1 MSSLASRAHGF
12 NWQNASKGNSSPR
25 PSFRANELYVCLSSS
40 LPFPVTHTCPV
51 CRVRRLDQG
60 RCLKGVV
67 CGPKSARGG
76 NVSCPLF
83 WLFDEHFPRPAIAG
97 SMCFRDI
104 TLSNSPT
111 HEIDTLIPTLLMG
124 KRWPMW
130 LKWLSLVTCLAGGK
144 AGFEPGGL
152 TLGAM
157 VFHPCYNSTVFHIN

>member
-1 MSSLASRAHGF
+1 MSSLASRAHRF

-25 PSFRANELYVCLSSS
+25 PSFRANELYVCLSTS

-97 SMCFRDI
+97 SMCFRDV

-124 KRWPMW
+124 KRWPVW
-130 LKWLSLVTCLAGGK
+130 LKWLSLGHLLGK
-144 AGFEPGGL
+144 RKGRIRTRWSDFGSYGFPSML
-152 TLGAM
+152 Q
-157 VFHPCYNSTVFHIN
+157 FHSVPY